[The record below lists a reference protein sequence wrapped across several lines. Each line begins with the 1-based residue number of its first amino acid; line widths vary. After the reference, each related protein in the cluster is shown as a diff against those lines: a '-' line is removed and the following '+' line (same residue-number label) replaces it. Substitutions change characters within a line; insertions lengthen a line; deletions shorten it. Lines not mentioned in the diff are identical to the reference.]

1 MSEAAEPAANTS
13 PPDANFD
20 SVPFVVLLSLVFG
33 VAAFATDMYLPAFPA
48 IRQAFDA
55 TPQAVQLS
63 LSVFLYGNAVGQLVF
78 GPLSDRYGRRPILLI
93 GLAAYVVTTFGCA
106 LAGDIADFLLFRA
119 LQGAAA
125 ATGPVLVRALINDR
139 LSRERAA
146 QTLALLTG
154 MMAFAAMFT
163 PIIGGWLVQHHAW
176 SSIFYSIGS
185 IGTLLFIATLFGVP
199 ETLPRERRLLA
210 LGPSEVARGYL
221 EIVSSLRFWS
231 YVTLPSLMFSAVFGY
246 VAVNSFL
253 LIDKLGMTE
262 QMQGLTYSLSAFA
275 FVAGSFTSNRLV
287 RKTGIERAIVIGL
300 VLGTSTAL
308 ASVVASALLPLS
320 IGLVVIPAVCTLFS
334 TALVLPI
341 ALSVAVSLFPL
352 RAGSASAVAGF
363 TQLVSAGVGT
373 EVTAYVV
380 DSTTLPLHLFTFACC
395 GAAMAIWFAGRH
407 VRRE

>member
-1 MSEAAEPAANTS
+1 MNEAAARTANTS

-163 PIIGGWLVQHHAW
+163 PIIGGWLVQHYAW
-176 SSIFYSIGS
+176 SSIFYSMGS
-185 IGTLLFIATLFGVP
+185 VGTLLLIATVFGVP

-210 LGPSEVARGYL
+210 LGPSDVVRGYL
-221 EIVSSLRFWS
+221 EIVSSLRFWC
-231 YVTLPSLMFSAVFGY
+231 YVTLPSLMFAAVFGY

-275 FVAGSFTSNRLV
+275 FVAGSFTSNRVV
-287 RKTGIERAIVIGL
+287 RKTCIERAIVIGL
-300 VLGTSTAL
+300 LLGTSTAL

-334 TALVLPI
+334 TALILPV
-341 ALSVAVSLFPL
+341 ALSVAVSLFPS
-352 RAGSASAVAGF
+352 RAGSASASP
-363 TQLVSAGVGT
+363 VSPNSFQQVSVPGSPPT
-373 EVTAYVV
+373 SLTARPCRCTC
-380 DSTTLPLHLFTFACC
+380 S
-395 GAAMAIWFAGRH
+395 R
-407 VRRE
+407 